1 MRHTIITI
9 CLALLSLTA
18 RGQAAPAATGQGA
31 QGNAPGKSPDITFAW
46 LSDVHLNSFAY
57 AEDDLRQ
64 AIEDI
69 NAMPGVQFVILSGD
83 LTEFGDTE
91 EFRFMRD
98 ILQNFNKPYLLVTGN
113 HDVNWSENGCTAF
126 VDFLGAPHFCYDCQ
140 GVRFIGCGAGPALR
154 MGPPQIP
161 REEVVWLDSVVA
173 ATPKDM
179 PVIFVNH
186 FPLNRDLSN
195 WYEVVDI
202 LKTRDI
208 RAVLA
213 GHLHVNRPYDAEGIP
228 GFIGRSSLRRTD
240 PIGGYN
246 LVHVW
251 GDSITVRERIIKT
264 ETRPAWGRAAFA
276 PLAERTDT
284 VYQRPDYSV
293 NDAYPSVRVLWR
305 LNDVTDVAS
314 QGSVDGSFYV
324 YTNTA
329 GVVRA
334 LDVADGRELWT
345 FATGDKVFSAPFIT
359 PDKVIVSSCDGA
371 LYALSRKDGS
381 LVWRQDTGYPIVACP
396 LVADGHVY
404 LGSSNGKFYSFNL
417 EDGTPEWMCTGLQGY
432 MESRPAVDAER
443 VYTGTWGAKFYAM
456 DRKTGAKAW
465 EFDTGKGRYFSPG
478 ACWPV
483 VLSYEKDG
491 RRGEQVIVLSSDY
504 FVRAFNP
511 ADGKILWASDEA
523 KGRESLGFSPDG
535 KTMYVKGIGNN
546 LTAVDVSRGIYS
558 PLWTVEMPYKGNFIP
573 TRMPATG
580 KLVFVPTEFGVV
592 HAVRTDGSGLEWSY
606 KVSHSAVTSLCDVGQ
621 GRLVVMTMDGTVA
634 CLDYGNATF

>member
-1 MRHTIITI
+1 M
-9 CLALLSLTA
+9 
-18 RGQAAPAATGQGA
+18 
-31 QGNAPGKSPDITFAW
+31 
-46 LSDVHLNSFAY
+46 
-57 AEDDLRQ
+57 
-64 AIEDI
+64 
-69 NAMPGVQFVILSGD
+69 
-83 LTEFGDTE
+83 
-91 EFRFMRD
+91 
-98 ILQNFNKPYLLVTGN
+98 
-113 HDVNWSENGCTAF
+113 
-126 VDFLGAPHFCYDCQ
+126 
-140 GVRFIGCGAGPALR
+140 
-154 MGPPQIP
+154 
-161 REEVVWLDSVVA
+161 
-173 ATPKDM
+173 
-179 PVIFVNH
+179 
-186 FPLNRDLSN
+186 
-195 WYEVVDI
+195 
-202 LKTRDI
+202 
-208 RAVLA
+208 
-213 GHLHVNRPYDAEGIP
+213 
-228 GFIGRSSLRRTD
+228 RRTD

-334 LDVADGRELWT
+334 LDAADGRELWT
-345 FATGDKVFSAPFIT
+345 FATGDKVFSTPFIT
-359 PDKVIVSSCDGA
+359 SDKVIVSSCDGA

-443 VYTGTWGAKFYAM
+443 VYTGTWGAKFYAL

-483 VLSYEKDG
+483 VLPYEKDG

-546 LTAVDVSRGIYS
+546 LTAVDVSRGVYS

-592 HAVRTDGSGLEWSY
+592 HAVALSDGRFFDLDTDRLKEIENRISVLKRKLSLNVSARKKLAEKGLAEPFDKTKPGRKRRRLKERIQRLYRRMRCIRLDFYRKTAHALAQEYGCVYAEDLKTKNMTKSAKGTVENPGKKVKQKSGLNRAILRTGFYGLTQAIAWQLEKTGGILE
-606 KVSHSAVTSLCDVGQ
+606 KVNPAYTSSLCPVP
-621 GRLVVMTMDGTVA
+621 
-634 CLDYGNATF
+634 TFGKNHTFAA